1 MNIFSALA
9 VYAQNKIGKLMYD
22 TDGNAYLYDTKKK
35 EFKDITLYPQD
46 EFRPFLDFDW
56 KDRNRE
62 ERIKKWKESFDNIRV
77 YQRKGICYNPCH
89 I

>member
-35 EFKDITLYPQD
+35 
-46 EFRPFLDFDW
+46 RPCADC
-56 KDRNRE
+56 R
-62 ERIKKWKESFDNIRV
+62 
-77 YQRKGICYNPCH
+77 
-89 I
+89 